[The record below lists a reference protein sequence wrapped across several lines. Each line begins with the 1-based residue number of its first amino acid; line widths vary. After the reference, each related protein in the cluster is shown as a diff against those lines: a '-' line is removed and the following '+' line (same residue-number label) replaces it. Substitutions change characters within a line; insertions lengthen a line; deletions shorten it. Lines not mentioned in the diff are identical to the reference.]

1 MASCSECFTS
11 GPRKSLSLHESGPLF
26 LSWELVKARVC
37 TCINRDKK
45 VLAPSSA
52 IVDYTNVS
60 KAFPLLPESV
70 ARGWCKLCI
79 TY

>member
-1 MASCSECFTS
+1 MASCSECFTP
-11 GPRKSLSLHESGPLF
+11 GPRTSLSLHKSGLLV

-37 TCINRDKK
+37 TCINGDKK

-60 KAFPLLPESV
+60 KAFPPLCESV
-70 ARGWCKLCI
+70 ARGWCKLCT